1 MSLRRATVTGS
12 AGHIGSHV
20 AAALLEAGWSVR
32 GLDLVPHRPE
42 GGGRFEAVTGDVRD
56 ARAVAEAC
64 RGADVVFHAAMRYWT
79 GAEPAAEI
87 EGVALDGLR
96 AVAAAL
102 RGTGARLVYTSST
115 AAVGEGRRGEVL
127 DESHWNERAATP
139 YTRAKVAA
147 ERLLRAEHGDLDAVS
162 VLPAM
167 TVGPGDRHGTASN
180 ARLLAMFRGARLP
193 FWFDG
198 GLNVVDVR
206 DVAAAHL
213 LAAERGAR
221 GARYIAAGH
230 NVTYRDLVGAIRG
243 VLGLAGRPS
252 VRVPDAPV
260 LLAAR
265 ALEALAGLV
274 GRPPVVTAAQVRA
287 RQGACAYYSAERS
300 RRELGLHARPLDQ
313 TLRDLARWFVASGR
327 LPPST
332 LDRLR
337 EP

>member
-1 MSLRRATVTGS
+1 MTARRATVTGS

-20 AAALLEAGWSVR
+20 VAALLAEGWSVR
-32 GLDLVPHRPE
+32 GLDLAPPSPGRVE
-42 GGGRFEAVTGDVRD
+42 RFEAVTGDVRD

-87 EGVALDGLR
+87 EGTALEGLR
-96 AVAAAL
+96 SVAAAL
-102 RGTGARLVYTSST
+102 RGTSARLVYTSST
-115 AAVGEGRRGEVL
+115 AAVGEGRPDERL
-127 DESHWNERAATP
+127 DEDRWNDRAATP

-147 ERLLRAEHGDLDAVS
+147 ERSLWAEHADLDAVA

-213 LAAERGAR
+213 RAAERGAR
-221 GARYIAAGH
+221 GRRYLAVGH
-230 NVTYRDLVGAIRG
+230 NLSYRDLLGAVRRARG
-243 VLGLAGRPS
+243 LSGRPS

-265 ALEALAGLV
+265 ALEALGALT
-274 GRPPVVTAAQVRA
+274 GRPQAVTVAQVRA
-287 RQGACAYYSAERS
+287 RQGACAYYDAARS
-300 RRELGLHARPLDQ
+300 RRALELRVRPLEE
-313 TLRDLARWFVASGR
+313 TLRDLARWFVTTGR
-327 LPPST
+327 LPASAVVDAP
-332 LDRLR
+332 
-337 EP
+337 